1 MLLEF
6 GKKISPQRPLTRWKY
21 NAFL

>member
-1 MLLEF
+1 MPLEF